1 MKTMKK
7 TAFTFLAL
15 AFTTFAFSQT
25 VDDGIKFI
33 YYGKTKSAIG
43 ALEKV
48 VAAKPKD
55 AISIYWLG
63 QAYLEDYQTG
73 AAPDALG
80 KAKALYQQA
89 LQNGVNDPWIWVGS
103 GHVTVLEGGDLNA
116 AKQQFE
122 QAITS
127 TKGKKGVENADILDA
142 VGRAMADGGSKFGD
156 AQYAVDKLKRAA
168 EIDTKS
174 ADIEINLGIAY
185 SKLGSEHG
193 GDAVQAFTEATVR
206 DPKNALAFYKI
217 GNIYKGQ
224 DNKSSM
230 DEWFGKAIAADQNFG
245 PVYLSYFDY
254 YSNRDV
260 NAAKEYLDKYVA
272 LADKDCSTA
281 YFQADYLFRAGKYQE
296 SLSAGQAMA
305 AGDCKTYPK
314 LNILF
319 AYNYDRLGD
328 SVKARDYLQQFFK
341 ASPDKIEPDFYVLAG
356 GVYAKFPGFEDTAS
370 VYLHKAIEA
379 DTVKKNQVIYAKKA
393 AEIMT
398 KAGKLP
404 QMIEWLTLRSKLE
417 GDTKLPEFSF
427 YTLTMAAIN
436 NIDTTK
442 DSVTIRQ
449 QYAVADS
456 ITKAYIAAY
465 PDKTQGY
472 NSAVIAAKKA
482 DKDTTWGLAIEPIA
496 VADTF
501 LEKDTAAR
509 SKKLLF
515 LNGYYELLYFMRY
528 AKDTTRLEE
537 YKRAIKLIDELLP
550 YFPDP
555 NSEENKYFT
564 QTRTAIANAVDKF
577 EKSKNAPAAKPA
589 AGSKPNK

>member
-63 QAYLEDYQTG
+63 QAYLEDYV
-73 AAPDALG
+73 ALG
-80 KAKALYQQA
+80 TPEDLTKAKALYQQA

-142 VGRAMADGGSKFGD
+142 VGRAMSDAGSKFGD

-168 EIDTKS
+168 EIDTKNP
-174 ADIEINLGIAY
+174 DIDINLGIAY
-185 SKLGSEHG
+185 LKLGSEHG
-193 GDAVQAFTEATVR
+193 GDAVQAFTDATVR
-206 DPKNALAFYKI
+206 DPKYALAYYKI
-217 GNIYKGQ
+217 GNIYKSQ
-224 DNKSSM
+224 DNKASM

-245 PVYLSYFDY
+245 PVYLAYFDY
-254 YSNRDV
+254 YSQRDV
-260 NAAKEYLDKYVA
+260 NAAKEYLDKYIA

-296 SLSAGQAMA
+296 SLTAGQAME
-305 AGDCKTYPK
+305 AGECKNYPK

-328 SVKARDYLQQFFK
+328 SIKARDFLQKFF
-341 ASPDKIEPDFYVLAG
+341 ASNPEKIEPDFYILAG
-356 GVYAKFPGFEDTAS
+356 KVYSKFPGFEDTAE
-370 VYLHKAIEA
+370 VYLGKAIA
-379 DTVKKNQVIYAKKA
+379 QDTIKKNQLEYAKTAYDLMIKSNKLALASKYASLKA
-393 AEIMT
+393 
-398 KAGKLP
+398 KL
-404 QMIEWLTLRSKLE
+404 QGNDKIS
-417 GDTKLPEFSF
+417 EFDF
-427 YTLTMAAIN
+427 YTLTTGAIN
-436 NIDTTK
+436 AIDTTK
-442 DSVTIRQ
+442 DSVTIMH
-449 QYAVADS
+449 QYLVADS
-456 ITKAYIAAY
+456 FAKAYIAAY
-465 PDKTQGY
+465 PDKPQGY
-472 NSAVIAAKKA
+472 NSSVVAAKKA
-482 DKDTTWGLAIEPIA
+482 DKDTTWGLALGPIA
-496 VADTF
+496 VTDAF
-501 LEKDTAAR
+501 LEKDTAVR

-550 YFPDP
+550 YFTDP

-564 QTRTAIANAVDKF
+564 QTRAAIQTAVDKF
-577 EKSKNAPAAKPA
+577 EKNKNAPAKSS
-589 AGSKPNK
+589 GGTKPNK